1 MSSALTEQISLLPIR
16 FGYHMLLTV
25 IALGIGIVVS
35 VPLAVLSTR
44 VRVLQGPLLGFAG
57 VVQTVPSLAL
67 LALFVIALGKIGF
80 IPAIIALI
88 LYSMLPILRNTV
100 TGITGVDPALIE
112 ASRGLGMTDGQMLRK
127 VQLPLAAPVIIAGI
141 RTSTVWVVGIAT
153 LSTPVGQRSL
163 GNYIFSGLQTQNHTA
178 VAIGCIAA
186 AALAI
191 VLDLLIRLMETASA
205 RRSRALGAAAGIGL
219 CAVIAGGL
227 TPLVRTGGT
236 DTIVGAK
243 TFTEQ
248 FVLADVLTH
257 RLRDEGFKVEKKQSM
272 GSSILF
278 ESLANGSVDAYVDYS
293 GTIWVN
299 VMKRA
304 DTPEPDVVLS
314 EVTQYLRDKHGIVCL
329 GRLGFENTY
338 ALAVRRETAEK
349 YNIRT
354 IEDLARHAPDM
365 RIGGDY
371 EFFGRPEWTTLRDKY
386 NLRFARTV
394 SLDST
399 LMYPAI
405 QKGEVEVISA
415 FSSDGRILAY
425 DLVVL
430 EDTRHAFPPY
440 DAILL
445 LSARAAERPGLA
457 QALEP
462 LIGAID
468 DDTMRLANKRV
479 DLDKQDPAAAAE
491 MLLADLQAQDSE
503 PQEDSQPA
511 PSR

>member
-1 MSSALTEQISLLPIR
+1 
-16 FGYHMLLTV
+16 MLLTV
-25 IALGIGIVVS
+25 VALATGIAVS
-35 VPLAVLSTR
+35 VPLAVLATR
-44 VRVLQGPLLGFAG
+44 VRALQGPLLGLAG
-57 VVQTVPSLAL
+57 IVQTVPSLAL
-67 LALFVIALGKIGF
+67 LALMVLALGKIGF
-80 IPAIIALI
+80 VPAIIALI

-112 ASRGLGMTDGQMLRK
+112 ASRGLGMTDAQMLRK

-163 GNYIFSGLQTQNHTA
+163 GNYIFAGLQTQNHTA

-205 RRSRALGAAAGIGL
+205 RRSRGLGAVAGLGL
-219 CAVIAGGL
+219 CAVVAGGL
-227 TPLVRTGGT
+227 APLIRPTAA

-248 FVLADVLTH
+248 FILADVLAT
-257 RLRDEGFKVEKKQSM
+257 RLRDEGFRVEKKQSM
-272 GSSILF
+272 GSTILF

-304 DTPEPDVVLS
+304 DTPEPQVVLAEMS
-314 EVTQYLRDKHGIVCL
+314 EYLEEKHGIVCL
-329 GRLGFENTY
+329 GPLGFENTY
-338 ALAVRRETAEK
+338 ALAVRRETAERLG
-349 YNIRT
+349 IRT

-386 NLRFARTV
+386 NLRFQRTV

-405 QKGEVEVISA
+405 QNGEVEVISA

-430 EDTRHAFPPY
+430 EDTRRAFPPY
-440 DAILL
+440 DAVLL

-457 QALEP
+457 DALQP
-462 LIGAID
+462 LVGAITND
-468 DDTMRLANKRV
+468 MMRLANKRV
-479 DLDKQDPAAAAE
+479 DLDKQTPATAAE
-491 MLLADLQAQDSE
+491 ALLDAAMANSE
-503 PQEDSQPA
+503 
-511 PSR
+511 